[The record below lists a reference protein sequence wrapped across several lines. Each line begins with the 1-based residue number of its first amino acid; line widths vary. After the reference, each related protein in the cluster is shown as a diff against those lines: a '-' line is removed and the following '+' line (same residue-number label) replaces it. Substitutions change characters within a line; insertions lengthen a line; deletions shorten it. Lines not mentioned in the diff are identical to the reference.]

1 MINGLSAGA
10 PVDYEALSEKVIK
23 YRRDLHQIPELGFLV
38 YKTGAYVKEKLSA
51 FDCELS
57 DIVTTG
63 ILAFFDFGCES
74 TIIFRADMDAL
85 PIEEA
90 TGLPYASKNPGCMH
104 ACGHDGHMAG
114 LIGFAE
120 ILDRYKKEG
129 YKAKYNAL
137 LLFQPAEETI
147 DGALRICGTHIFD
160 RYNVKAIFGLHLW
173 PMMAKGEIASRPG
186 PMMARSTAVNVTFE
200 GVSAHCG
207 EPQKGRDAL
216 AAACRFVSDI
226 YSYKEHH
233 VRERSVLK
241 FGRMESGNVRNA
253 ISPFARLEGTMRT
266 FYDNTWEHLV
276 FAMKK
281 LASEIEEAFGVKA
294 FNSYGL
300 SEMCGP
306 GLAFECP
313 FRNGMHLWEDHYY
326 MEIIDPD
333 TCEVLPDGEEGELV
347 LTSLRRKA
355 MPLIRYRT
363 HDLTRILPEPC
374 PCGRTHRR
382 IARMKGRSDDML
394 IINGVNI
401 FPQQIEK
408 AILTVP
414 EIGAHYI
421 IEITKESLLDR
432 IHVKVEVNPNY
443 FTGSLEAMDAI
454 RKKVIDALKTELGV
468 NPRVEL
474 VAPNSL
480 PADEGK
486 AKRVFDLRDKD
497 YAK

>member
-1 MINGLSAGA
+1 MINGLSAGV
-10 PVDYEALSEKVIK
+10 PVDYRALSEKVIE

-63 ILAFFDFGCES
+63 ILAFYDFGCES

-129 YKAKYNAL
+129 YKAGYNAL

-281 LASEIEEAFGVKA
+281 LASEIEEAFGVKV
-294 FNSYGL
+294 S
-300 SEMCGP
+300 
-306 GLAFECP
+306 
-313 FRNGMHLWEDHYY
+313 
-326 MEIIDPD
+326 IDVSKSHPAVVND
-333 TCEVLPDGEEGELV
+333 EKLYADAKPALMDLNYVE
-347 LTSLRRKA
+347 LRRPVLIA
-355 MPLIRYRT
+355 EDFSFFEQQLPGVFFFVGTGSGIPL
-363 HDLTRILPEPC
+363 H
-374 PCGRTHRR
+374 
-382 IARMKGRSDDML
+382 SDDYDFDDS
-394 IINGVNI
+394 V
-401 FPQQIEK
+401 
-408 AILTVP
+408 
-414 EIGAHYI
+414 I
-421 IEITKESLLDR
+421 IEG
-432 IHVKVEVNPNY
+432 VKLFN
-443 FTGSLEAMDAI
+443 
-454 RKKVIDALKTELGV
+454 ALFTEL
-468 NPRVEL
+468 P
-474 VAPNSL
+474 
-480 PADEGK
+480 
-486 AKRVFDLRDKD
+486 
-497 YAK
+497 

>member
-1 MINGLSAGA
+1 MINGLSAGV
-10 PVDYEALSEKVIK
+10 PVDYRALSEKVIE

-38 YKTGAYVKEKLSA
+38 YKTSAYVKEKLSA

-281 LASEIEEAFGVKA
+281 LASEIEEAFGVKV
-294 FNSYGL
+294 S
-300 SEMCGP
+300 
-306 GLAFECP
+306 
-313 FRNGMHLWEDHYY
+313 
-326 MEIIDPD
+326 IDVSKSHPAVVND
-333 TCEVLPDGEEGELV
+333 EKLYADAKPALMDLNYVE
-347 LTSLRRKA
+347 LRRPVLIA
-355 MPLIRYRT
+355 EDFSFFEQQLPGVFFFVGTGSGIPL
-363 HDLTRILPEPC
+363 H
-374 PCGRTHRR
+374 
-382 IARMKGRSDDML
+382 SDDYDFDDS
-394 IINGVNI
+394 V
-401 FPQQIEK
+401 
-408 AILTVP
+408 
-414 EIGAHYI
+414 I
-421 IEITKESLLDR
+421 IEG
-432 IHVKVEVNPNY
+432 VKLFN
-443 FTGSLEAMDAI
+443 
-454 RKKVIDALKTELGV
+454 ALFTEL
-468 NPRVEL
+468 P
-474 VAPNSL
+474 
-480 PADEGK
+480 
-486 AKRVFDLRDKD
+486 
-497 YAK
+497 

>member
-1 MINGLSAGA
+1 MINGLSAGV
-10 PVDYEALSEKVIK
+10 PVDYRALSEKVIK

-129 YKAKYNAL
+129 YKAGYNAL

-281 LASEIEEAFGVKA
+281 LASKIEEAFGVKV
-294 FNSYGL
+294 S
-300 SEMCGP
+300 
-306 GLAFECP
+306 
-313 FRNGMHLWEDHYY
+313 
-326 MEIIDPD
+326 IDVSKSHPAVVND
-333 TCEVLPDGEEGELV
+333 EKLYADAKPALMDLNYVE
-347 LTSLRRKA
+347 LRRPVLIA
-355 MPLIRYRT
+355 EDFSFFEQQLPGVFFFVGTGSGIPL
-363 HDLTRILPEPC
+363 H
-374 PCGRTHRR
+374 
-382 IARMKGRSDDML
+382 SDDYDFDDS
-394 IINGVNI
+394 V
-401 FPQQIEK
+401 
-408 AILTVP
+408 
-414 EIGAHYI
+414 I
-421 IEITKESLLDR
+421 IEG
-432 IHVKVEVNPNY
+432 VKLFN
-443 FTGSLEAMDAI
+443 
-454 RKKVIDALKTELGV
+454 ALFTEL
-468 NPRVEL
+468 P
-474 VAPNSL
+474 
-480 PADEGK
+480 
-486 AKRVFDLRDKD
+486 
-497 YAK
+497 

>member
-1 MINGLSAGA
+1 MINGLSAGV
-10 PVDYEALSEKVIK
+10 PVDYRALSEKVIE

-129 YKAKYNAL
+129 YKAGYNAL

-281 LASEIEEAFGVKA
+281 LASEIEEAFGVKV
-294 FNSYGL
+294 S
-300 SEMCGP
+300 
-306 GLAFECP
+306 
-313 FRNGMHLWEDHYY
+313 
-326 MEIIDPD
+326 IDVSKSHPAVVND
-333 TCEVLPDGEEGELV
+333 EKLYADAKPALMDLNYVE
-347 LTSLRRKA
+347 LRRPVLIA
-355 MPLIRYRT
+355 EDFSFFEQQLPGVFFFIAEDFSFFEQQLPGVFFFVGTGSGIPL
-363 HDLTRILPEPC
+363 H
-374 PCGRTHRR
+374 
-382 IARMKGRSDDML
+382 SDDYDFDDS
-394 IINGVNI
+394 V
-401 FPQQIEK
+401 
-408 AILTVP
+408 
-414 EIGAHYI
+414 I
-421 IEITKESLLDR
+421 IEG
-432 IHVKVEVNPNY
+432 VKLFN
-443 FTGSLEAMDAI
+443 
-454 RKKVIDALKTELGV
+454 ALFTEL
-468 NPRVEL
+468 P
-474 VAPNSL
+474 
-480 PADEGK
+480 
-486 AKRVFDLRDKD
+486 
-497 YAK
+497 

>member
-1 MINGLSAGA
+1 MINGLSAGV
-10 PVDYEALSEKVIK
+10 PVDYRALSEKVIE

-281 LASEIEEAFGVKA
+281 LASEIEEAFGVKV
-294 FNSYGL
+294 S
-300 SEMCGP
+300 
-306 GLAFECP
+306 
-313 FRNGMHLWEDHYY
+313 
-326 MEIIDPD
+326 IDVSKSHPAVVND
-333 TCEVLPDGEEGELV
+333 EKLYADAKPALMDLNYVE
-347 LTSLRRKA
+347 LRRPVLIA
-355 MPLIRYRT
+355 EDFSFFEQQLPGVFFFVGTGSGIPL
-363 HDLTRILPEPC
+363 H
-374 PCGRTHRR
+374 
-382 IARMKGRSDDML
+382 SDDYDFDDS
-394 IINGVNI
+394 V
-401 FPQQIEK
+401 
-408 AILTVP
+408 
-414 EIGAHYI
+414 I
-421 IEITKESLLDR
+421 IEG
-432 IHVKVEVNPNY
+432 VKLFN
-443 FTGSLEAMDAI
+443 
-454 RKKVIDALKTELGV
+454 ALFTEL
-468 NPRVEL
+468 P
-474 VAPNSL
+474 
-480 PADEGK
+480 
-486 AKRVFDLRDKD
+486 
-497 YAK
+497 